1 MNDKI
6 YNSFPITK
14 PIKQQNHKAVDVVN
28 PLICFLELNKIE
40 FPLNI
45 IELMIVAADKRGNLT
60 SKLIIIAS
68 SRIKLD
74 KN

>member
-6 YNSFPITK
+6 YNPFPITK
-14 PIKQQNHKAVDVVN
+14 PIKQQNHKAADVVN
-28 PLICFLELNKIE
+28 PLICFLELDNIE